1 MISKFVIQIILHGKD
16 SKNISFLLSY
26 FFVECPQCKF
36 KYDLARGGCM
46 HFKCTQCPN
55 EFCSGCRG
63 SIKKGEVS
71 MYVLVVK
78 Y

>member
-1 MISKFVIQIILHGKD
+1 MIQNILHGKD
-16 SKNISFLLSY
+16 SQNISFLL
-26 FFVECPQCKF
+26 FVDCPQCNF
-36 KYDLARGGCM
+36 RYDLARGGCM

-55 EFCSGCRG
+55 EFCSGCGG